1 MQFSVK
7 PKAASVPAEPTFDL
21 TAIEAAQAELMD
33 NYHQLRNLTDEAKEL
48 DDVVFKVN
56 MSVDMLK
63 TFGAQAIPYLN
74 ADHGLEELLGVKAEL
89 LTVEKSLE
97 GFGDTIKSFVDR
109 IIEIIKKIIANVRNF
124 IGKVFKTTGYC
135 AREILNKE
143 NTLDMDVVIPNIH
156 DKKTFLMMIDMYK
169 MVATGFKFT
178 VESVAKCVKTLATF
192 DDRTG
197 NDAENAWELAKVT
210 FKDLNK
216 HSNGLL
222 VYDDDTGR
230 VTSNMSA
237 NKEDQSLTDA
247 GYSREDI
254 YALAQSCSQWFKLP
268 TVVYN
273 ACNKM
278 SEIASATAE
287 FKNAVLRNIVP
298 GEVAQTGFKVA
309 NVMTSGCITIYQAL
323 MRAQIEMDGFI
334 SKIYKYALVKKG
346 AEPAPAA

>member
-7 PKAASVPAEPTFDL
+7 PKSSVVPTEPTFDL
-21 TAIEAAQAELMD
+21 LAIEAAQSELMD

-63 TFGAQAIPYLN
+63 MFGAQAIPYLN
-74 ADHGLEELLGVKAEL
+74 ADRGLEEFFGIKAEL

-97 GFGDTIKSFVDR
+97 GFSDSIKTFIDR
-109 IIEIIKKIIANVRNF
+109 IIEVIKKIIVNVRNF
-124 IGKVFKTTGYC
+124 IGKIFKTTGYC
-135 AREILNKE
+135 SREILNKD
-143 NTLDMDVVIPNIH
+143 NVLDMDVVIPNIH
-156 DKKTFLMMIDMYK
+156 DKKTFLMMVDMYK
-169 MVATGFKFT
+169 MVSTGFKFT
-178 VESVAKCVKTLATF
+178 VESVAKGIKAIATLDA
-192 DDRTG
+192 RTG

-216 HSNGLL
+216 YSNGLL

-247 GYSREDI
+247 GYSKEDI
-254 YALAQSCSQWFKLP
+254 YALAQSCSQWYRLP
-268 TVVYN
+268 TVMFN

-278 SEIASATAE
+278 TEIVSATTE
-287 FKNAVLRNIVP
+287 FKNAILRNTIPVE
-298 GEVAQTGFKVA
+298 GVQTGFKIA
-309 NVMTSGCITIYQAL
+309 NVMTSGVITIYQTL
-323 MRAQIEMDGFI
+323 MRAQIEMDGFV
-334 SKIYKYALVKKG
+334 SKIYRYALAKNITQTQPS
-346 AEPAPAA
+346 A

>member
-7 PKAASVPAEPTFDL
+7 PKAAAVPAEPTFDL
-21 TAIEAAQAELMD
+21 MAIEAAQAELMD

-48 DDVVFKVN
+48 DAVVFKVN

-74 ADHGLEELLGVKAEL
+74 ADHGLEEFFGVKAEL

-97 GFGDTIKSFVDR
+97 GFGDSIKSFVDR
-109 IIEIIKKIIANVRNF
+109 IIEIIKKIIENVRNF

-135 AREILNKE
+135 AREILNKD
-143 NTLDMDVVIPNIH
+143 NDIDMDVVIPNIH
-156 DKKTFLMMIDMYK
+156 SKETFFKLITMY
-169 MVATGFKFT
+169 VAVAPAFYTSI
-178 VESVAKCVKTLATF
+178 EAVAKGLKATVSAKASEEA
-192 DDRTG
+192 DK
-197 NDAENAWELAKVT
+197 AWELPRKYLKELAAKS
-210 FKDLNK
+210 D
-216 HSNGLL
+216 GIL

-230 VTSNMSA
+230 ITTNMSA
-237 NKEDQSLTDA
+237 GKQDQTLANA
-247 GYSREDI
+247 GYSKGDI
-254 YALAQSCSQWFKLP
+254 GDLAQSCSQWFKLP

-278 SEIASATAE
+278 SEVSSAVAE
-287 FKNAVLRNIVP
+287 FKNAVLRNIIP
-298 GEVAQTGFKVA
+298 GEAAQNGFRMA
-309 NVMTSGCITIYQAL
+309 NIMISSCIACYQAL

-334 SKIYKYALVKKG
+334 SKIYRKALIKKG

>member
-21 TAIEAAQAELMD
+21 MAIEAAQAELMD

-89 LTVEKSLE
+89 ITAEKALE
-97 GFGDTIKSFVDR
+97 GFGETIKSFFDR
-109 IIEIIKKIIANVRNF
+109 IVEIIKKIIETVRNF
-124 IGKVFKTTGYC
+124 VGKVFKTTGYC
-135 AREILNKE
+135 AREILNKD
-143 NTLDMDVVIPNIH
+143 NDINMDAVIPNIH
-156 DKKTFLMMIDMYK
+156 NRDTFEKLCSMYLL
-169 MVATGFKFT
+169 VAPGFFQ
-178 VESVAKCVKTLATF
+178 VVDAVAKGIKAIATMK
-192 DDRTG
+192 DADG
-197 NDAENAWELAKVT
+197 NKAEEAWQLPRKYFKELASKS
-210 FKDLNK
+210 D
-216 HSNGLL
+216 GLL
-222 VYDDDTGR
+222 IYDDDTGR
-230 VTSNMSA
+230 VTTNFSA
-237 NKEDQSLTDA
+237 SKQDQSLSNA
-247 GYSREDI
+247 GYSKGDVGVV
-254 YALAQSCSQWFKLP
+254 AQSCTKWFKLP

-273 ACNKM
+273 SCNKM
-278 SEIASATAE
+278 SEIGSAISE
-287 FKNAVLRNIVP
+287 FKNAVLRNIIP
-298 GEVAQTGFKVA
+298 GDAAQSAFRMA
-309 NVMTSGCITIYQAL
+309 NIMTSSCFACYQAL

>member
-21 TAIEAAQAELMD
+21 MAIEAAQAELMD

-109 IIEIIKKIIANVRNF
+109 IIEIIKKIIAGVRNF

-143 NTLDMDVVIPNIH
+143 NTLDMDAVIPNIH
-156 DKKTFLMMIDMYK
+156 SQDDFYK
-169 MVATGFKFT
+169 IVTMFIAVVPVFPMTVNAVAQAVKAIVNSKNSETA
-178 VESVAKCVKTLATF
+178 AK
-192 DDRTG
+192 
-197 NDAENAWELAKVT
+197 AWEEPKKYL
-210 FKDLNK
+210 KDITNK
-216 HSNGLL
+216 SNGLL
-222 VYDDDTGR
+222 TYDDDTGR
-230 VTSNMSA
+230 IALNFSA
-237 NKEDQSLTDA
+237 NKQDMSLKEA
-247 GYSREDI
+247 GYTPSSI
-254 YALAQSCSQWFKLP
+254 GSLCTQCSQWFKLP
-268 TVVYN
+268 TLVFEG
-273 ACNKM
+273 CNKM
-278 SEIASATAE
+278 SEVASAIAN
-287 FKNAVLRNIVP
+287 FKNSVLRHLIP
-298 GEVAQTGFKVA
+298 DEDAQSGFKMA
-309 NVMTSGCITIYQAL
+309 NTMIHSCIITYQAL
-323 MRAQIEMDGFI
+323 MRMQIEMDGFI
-334 SKIYKYALVKKG
+334 SKIYKHALVKKG